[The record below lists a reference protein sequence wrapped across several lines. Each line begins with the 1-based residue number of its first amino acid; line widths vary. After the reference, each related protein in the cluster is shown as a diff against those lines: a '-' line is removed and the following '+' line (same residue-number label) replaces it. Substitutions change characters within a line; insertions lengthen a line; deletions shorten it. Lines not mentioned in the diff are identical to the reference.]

1 MPKKVGTSRQ
11 KTITHTLKFLQ
22 QIYVLEVSFPK
33 HTSVKDSKAILGQSI
48 SIFVR
53 HAEQLICRCN
63 WGGGGG
69 RVEPETSHVQR
80 MLLILINKLCSIK
93 TQF

>member
-1 MPKKVGTSRQ
+1 M
-11 KTITHTLKFLQ
+11 LKFLQ

-33 HTSVKDSKAILGQSI
+33 HASVKDSKAILGQSI

-63 WGGGGG
+63 YMGGWGRGA
-69 RVEPETSHVQR
+69 RNITCTKNAFNTNQQA
-80 MLLILINKLCSIK
+80 MLYKDTILAYLGIII
-93 TQF
+93 F